1 MEFREAST
9 NIRLYPIVISQ
20 SRYGGVY
27 EGGTWFCIPN
37 CESIPED
44 AVGDDCDCADFWMSE
59 KSNLIGVGATPDLAL
74 MSMLKKNGVEYS
86 NDEPEYSNDEPGYV
100 DIWMPFYSPSK
111 EEGFRGSVP
120 APPLTDTEIER
131 TDYFSRASGFTPKDI

>member
-1 MEFREAST
+1 MEFQKAST

-20 SRYGGVY
+20 SRYSGVY

-59 KSNLIGVGATPDLAL
+59 KSSHIGVGNTPDSAL
-74 MSMLKKNGVEYS
+74 MSMLEKNGVEYLNNETS
-86 NDEPEYSNDEPGYV
+86 YV
-100 DIWMPFYSPSK
+100 DAWMPFYGLSK
-111 EEGFRGSVP
+111 ENGSHGS
-120 APPLTDTEIER
+120 APTAPLTSTEIER

>member
-1 MEFREAST
+1 MAFREAST

-20 SRYGGVY
+20 SRYSGVY

-44 AVGDDCDCADFWMSE
+44 AIGDDCDCADFWMSE
-59 KSNLIGVGATPDLAL
+59 KSSHIGVGNTPDSAL
-74 MSMLKKNGVEYS
+74 MSMLEKNGVEYS
-86 NDEPEYSNDEPGYV
+86 DDEPLYV
-100 DIWMPFYSPSK
+100 EMLDNFRSPSK
-111 EEGFRGSVP
+111 ESGSLRP
-120 APPLTDTEIER
+120 KTAISLTDAQIER